1 MHIRQRP
8 CLSRTELE
16 STVHIAYLAS
26 FAPKKLGT
34 GENRL
39 MALAQESTKRK
50 HRLTLFCYRPVH
62 KDVEAAFREAGQDI
76 ADLSDLVGHPFRS
89 ISALRRDFDA
99 IVLNAIAPRSRL
111 ALLTFIAWPTRVYYV
126 DHSSGPAVDVD
137 YASQPLWRRVLDRIT
152 FFRIHRAAGVSKYVR
167 DRLRQRFQLSVGTVR
182 ALYGGVDVERF
193 RPSPEC
199 EESEHIQ
206 IAVVAALIKEKGI
219 DALIRAVATKR
230 NPRWRLWIIGEG
242 PDSTRLRGL
251 VEEHA
256 LEDVVEFL
264 GLRDDVDEL
273 LRKSDIF
280 VHPAVW
286 NEALGYTILEGMAS
300 GCAVIA
306 SETGAIPELID
317 DGVNGY
323 LVAPGSVDQIADK
336 LELLSKCP
344 ELRKKLGR
352 EARRTVVD
360 RFSLQRNIC
369 ETLDWLEKP

>member
-1 MHIRQRP
+1 M
-8 CLSRTELE
+8 
-16 STVHIAYLAS
+16 HIAYLAN

-39 MALAQESTKRK
+39 MALAQESAKRK
-50 HRLTLFCYRPVH
+50 QRLTLFCYRPIH
-62 KDVEAAFREAGQDI
+62 KDVEAVFREAGQDI
-76 ADLSDLVGHPFRS
+76 EDLSGLAAHPFRS
-89 ISALRRDFDA
+89 ILVLKRDFDA

-111 ALLTFIAWPTRVYYV
+111 ALLAYLAWPTRVYYV
-126 DHSSGPAVDVD
+126 DHSSGPSVDID
-137 YASQPLWRRVLDRIT
+137 YVGQPFWRRVLDRIT
-152 FFRIHRAAGVSKYVR
+152 FFRIYRAAGVSKYVR
-167 DRLRQRFQLSVGTVR
+167 DRLRQRFQLPDDTVR
-182 ALYGGVDVERF
+182 ALYGGVDVERY
-193 RPSPEC
+193 RPSPER
-199 EESEHIQ
+199 EESERIQ

-219 DALIRAVATKR
+219 DTLIRAVAAKR
-230 NPRWRLWIIGEG
+230 NPCWRLWIIGEG

-256 LEDVVEFL
+256 LNGVVEFL
-264 GLRDDVDEL
+264 GLRDDVDVL
-273 LRKSDIF
+273 LRKTDIF

-306 SETGAIPELID
+306 SKTGAIPELID
-317 DGVNGY
+317 DGDNGF

-336 LELLSKCP
+336 LELLSEHR
-344 ELRKKLGR
+344 ELRKKLGS

-360 RFSLQRNIC
+360 KFSLQRNVC